1 MRETTDRSA
10 DTGSP
15 YVGLSRPLLT
25 AVLVVAIAQVTRV
38 LFPIMFEI
46 GEDWDFLLAGLVA
59 LGTFSTPML
68 AGVALRLRSG
78 HALVAGA
85 TTIGVALL
93 VLRLVHPIPPWL
105 AIVAVSAA
113 LIGATVIV
121 ARSSLGS
128 LGRVGPLVSA
138 LVVGLAVDATIRALF
153 DSWDLVWQQSA
164 ASLVVVIVIVGTL
177 VATAVVAGRDEP
189 GSIAPVSSTFWLRL
203 GAYMMLQ
210 LVFLQ
215 NFGFV
220 GSQAAIGYVPAVLTV
235 LVANLVAL
243 AGVRVVPHL
252 TVGVTVGV
260 AIATVGVTWAV
271 SLVTGVAIVVLV
283 IVLQAGLTLFV
294 VDAASLAPNREL
306 GLRTVVLGVTGGSV
320 LFLVLVLLW
329 SLHIDQPLPFP
340 RQVLPAVAAL
350 LVVSA
355 AVPAGLAVAPV
366 ARPSRLGVATV
377 GVLVVV
383 VPVALVLAEPGTQL
397 VTADS
402 EVRLVDYNVRGSV
415 NTDGQLA
422 PDQVVAEIRSSD
434 PDVVVLQ
441 EVARGWPIHGTMD
454 LLAYL
459 QRNLGM
465 EYRYVPAA
473 DGQFGNAILSRLPIT
488 EVDSGLLP
496 NDGVQER
503 GYAVVRVE
511 VPGDDLTVAVAHTH
525 SRSTVQVAA
534 LLEAVDA
541 DSRLVI
547 AGDMNI
553 APDDPEVA
561 MFTDAGLI
569 DTVGTTG
576 DPCRTTS
583 AEPTSGCDR
592 PDWVFI
598 TPDIG
603 IDNLRIGTGGA
614 SDHLPIHVTLQM

>member
-1 MRETTDRSA
+1 M
-10 DTGSP
+10 
-15 YVGLSRPLLT
+15 V
-25 AVLVVAIAQVTRV
+25 AVAQVTRV

-68 AGVALRLRSG
+68 AVLALRLRPP
-78 HALVAGA
+78 HAVVAGA

-105 AIVAVSAA
+105 AIVAVAAA
-113 LIGATVIV
+113 LVGATVIV

-128 LGRVGPLVSA
+128 QGRVGPLVSA
-138 LVVGLAVDATIRALF
+138 LVVGLAVDAAIRALF

-164 ASLVVVIVIVGTL
+164 VSLVVVIVIAGTL
-177 VATAVVAGRDEP
+177 VATAVVAGRNEP
-189 GSIAPVSSTFWLRL
+189 GSVAPVSSTVWMRL

-252 TVGVTVGV
+252 TVGVTIGV
-260 AIATVGVTWAV
+260 AIATVGVAWAV
-271 SLVTGVAIVVLV
+271 SLVTGFAIVVLV

-294 VDAASLAPNREL
+294 VDAASLAPHREP
-306 GLRTVVLGVTGGSV
+306 GLRTIVLGVTGGSV

-383 VPVALVLAEPGTQL
+383 VPVVLVVAEPGTQL

-459 QRNLGM
+459 ERSLGM
-465 EYRYVPAA
+465 AYRYVPAA

-488 EVDSGLLP
+488 EVDSGSLP

-503 GYAVVRVE
+503 GYAIVLIE

-525 SRSTVQVAA
+525 SRSAVQVAA

-569 DTVGTTG
+569 DTVGATG

-598 TPDIG
+598 TPDID